1 MEYTSPEGLHL
12 EKVGEGRGGGEME
25 ERGSTNR
32 LYTWYVQQCT
42 TVVMLSRR
50 DKSCCTVE
58 RDVAHSNLIAT
69 SRAHFVLGE
78 SVRCPGSGSVPK
90 LRSHP
95 ALTPSTD
102 HCVPDQPPHLLS

>member
-25 ERGSTNR
+25 ERR
-32 LYTWYVQQCT
+32 EYKQAVCMVCT

-58 RDVAHSNLIAT
+58 R
-69 SRAHFVLGE
+69 E
-78 SVRCPGSGSVPK
+78 RCGS
-90 LRSHP
+90 L
-95 ALTPSTD
+95 
-102 HCVPDQPPHLLS
+102 